1 MIIKVFT
8 TCWCACKWKAFVSD
22 YLNWTD
28 IPNKAGIENS
38 VKGFLAPQEAS
49 GIITS
54 LKYIEGNSESARQLH
69 YMVTVIWLLLKA
81 DKNQK

>member
-1 MIIKVFT
+1 MLIKAFT

-22 YLNWTD
+22 CLNWTD
-28 IPNKAGIENS
+28 IPNKTGIENP

-49 GIITS
+49 GIITQ
-54 LKYIEGNSESARQLH
+54 LKYIEGSSESARQLQDL
-69 YMVTVIWLLLKA
+69 VTVTWLLLKA